1 MKKSIVI
8 AFVAAVLT
16 MGPMALAQDPV
27 AMHPHLKAAHDAIAT
42 AISELRA
49 ANNGK
54 EAYGDHRDRA
64 EQLLTDADK
73 QIMAAAQ
80 FANAHK

>member
-1 MKKSIVI
+1 MKKSILI
-8 AFVAAVLT
+8 AVVAAVLT
-16 MGPMALAQDPV
+16 LGPMALAQDPV
-27 AMHPHLKAAHDAIAT
+27 AAHPHLKAARDAIAT
-42 AISELRA
+42 AVQALQA

-64 EQLLTDADK
+64 EQMLRDADK
-73 QIMAAAQ
+73 QIVAAAE